1 MTNNFRGFMNVDEL
15 IERTSLDAVLSRY
28 GLPLV
33 SASPSGEY
41 RMKCVFNDACS
52 ESTYGN
58 LCVSLDAVKRIY
70 CHTCGVRGNLL
81 TLLFGLEYKRAPEG
95 GRLRGQ
101 EFKDAVAIL
110 REINGMA
117 ASQVLSNSRQPAT
130 SQPKSAETVDSPST
144 ESPADAA
151 TQSNASN
158 TPPLVNVPLKRHE
171 KEAARAL
178 ETLYQELVTDIAHM
192 SPEASAYVRKR
203 PWLTPELMQK
213 WGCGWIPGNGRSLFR
228 KNYFVYTHR
237 NQRGNVVSYSGR
249 DLSFEKKWDQW
260 LRDGKPEGKKPN
272 KHRYVAGYHRG
283 IELYGAIGSRLEE
296 PAIQESLKEIGL
308 VVVEGMNDVMRLDE
322 LGVCA
327 VGLCSNRA
335 TETQVGLITKFAHQV
350 ADGRVLLFPD
360 RDDEGTA
367 GFKELLW
374 QLAQT
379 ELQVRVVPP
388 VIAAG
393 AGKQPEDIT
402 AEDIAKLRE

>member
-41 RMKCVFNDACS
+41 RMKCVFDESCS

-58 LCVSLDAVKRIY
+58 LCVSLDTVKRIY

-117 ASQVLSNSRQPAT
+117 ANNAIAGERQPAP
-130 SQPKSAETVDSPST
+130 SKSSAPAEPTVAEP
-144 ESPADAA
+144 PAAVE
-151 TQSNASN
+151 NV
-158 TPPLVNVPLKRHE
+158 TPTIPPFVNVPLKRHE

-178 ETLYQELVTDIAHM
+178 ENLYQELITDVAQM

-213 WGCGWIPGNGRSLFR
+213 WNCGWIPGNGRSLFR

-237 NQRGNVVSYSGR
+237 NRQGSVTSYSGR

-272 KHRYVAGYHRG
+272 KHRYVAGFHRG
-283 IELYGAIGSRLEE
+283 VELYGAIASRLEE
-296 PAIQESLKEIGL
+296 PAIQASLKELGL

-335 TETQVGLITKFAHQV
+335 TETQVGFITKFAHQV

-367 GFKELLW
+367 GSKELLW

-388 VIAAG
+388 EIAAG
-393 AGKQPEDIT
+393 PGKQPEDVT
-402 AEDIAKLRE
+402 ADEIAKLKD

>member
-15 IERTSLDAVLSRY
+15 IERTSLDAVLGRY
-28 GLPLV
+28 GLPLA
-33 SASPSGEY
+33 SASATGEY
-41 RMKCVFNDACS
+41 RMKCVFDESCS
-52 ESTYGN
+52 DSTYGN
-58 LCVSLDAVKRIY
+58 LCVSLDTVKRIY

-101 EFKDAVAIL
+101 EFKDAVALL
-110 REINGMA
+110 REINGIA
-117 ASQVLSNSRQPAT
+117 ANNVVATDRQPAAGKPART
-130 SQPKSAETVDSPST
+130 PESGTA
-144 ESPADAA
+144 ESP
-151 TQSNASN
+151 
-158 TPPLVNVPLKRHE
+158 PPGEALSPTAPLQVNVPLKRHE

-178 ETLYQELVTDIAHM
+178 ENLYQELVTDVAQM

-283 IELYGAIGSRLEE
+283 VELFGAIGLRLEE

-327 VGLCSNRA
+327 VGLGSNRA
-335 TETQVGLITKFAHQV
+335 TDTQVGLITKFAHQV

-360 RDDEGTA
+360 RDEEGTA

-379 ELQVRVVPP
+379 ELQVRVISPE
-388 VIAAG
+388 IAAG
-393 AGKQPEDIT
+393 AGKQPEDAT
-402 AEDIAKLRE
+402 ADEIEQLKG